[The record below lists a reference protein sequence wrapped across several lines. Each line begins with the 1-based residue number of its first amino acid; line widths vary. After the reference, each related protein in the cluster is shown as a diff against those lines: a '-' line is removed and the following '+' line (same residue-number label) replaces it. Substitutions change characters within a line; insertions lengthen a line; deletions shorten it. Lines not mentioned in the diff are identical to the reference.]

1 VENFLKVL
9 EEMVKEGKEKV
20 SLQEVWIRY
29 RRKFGELSWREFKF
43 MAKRAEEEGYWVR
56 EGVIIKFIREKF

>member
-56 EGVIIKFIREKF
+56 EGVIFKFIREKF

>member
-1 VENFLKVL
+1 MENFLKVL

-56 EGVIIKFIREKF
+56 EGVIFKFIREKF